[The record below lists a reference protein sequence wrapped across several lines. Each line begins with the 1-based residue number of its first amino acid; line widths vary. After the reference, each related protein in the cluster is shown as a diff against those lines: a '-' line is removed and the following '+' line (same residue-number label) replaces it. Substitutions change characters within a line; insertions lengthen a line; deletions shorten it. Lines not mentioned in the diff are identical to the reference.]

1 MVIDDDDA
9 VVSVV
14 AAYLRDYRVSACVDP
29 RDALNLIQHEPVDL
43 LIVDFLMPTIPGDE
57 LVRHARAIRPALPVL
72 VISGYAAAVRAIGL
86 LGVHILE
93 KPFTRSELLEA
104 IALAQSIDL
113 SSSMP

>member
-1 MVIDDDDA
+1 M
-9 VVSVV
+9 
-14 AAYLRDYRVSACVDP
+14 
-29 RDALNLIQHEPVDL
+29 
-43 LIVDFLMPTIPGDE
+43 
-57 LVRHARAIRPALPVL
+57 RHARAIRPALPVL

-113 SSSMP
+113 SLRCLDRRIDSLAGRAGTQAVQPAPPSGDLESGPWGS